1 MDNVVKDCNK
11 LVITKKRRNYLLS
24 EPDYQT
30 TKIYSAS
37 LLAIE
42 MRKKEI
48 LRYLVLSI
56 LELRKIVTYEFC
68 YDYAYPENC
77 GKAKLW

>member
-11 LVITKKRRNYLLS
+11 LVITEKRRNYLLS

-42 MRKKEI
+42 MRK
-48 LRYLVLSI
+48 
-56 LELRKIVTYEFC
+56 
-68 YDYAYPENC
+68 
-77 GKAKLW
+77 

>member
-11 LVITKKRRNYLLS
+11 LIIEKKRRNYLLS
-24 EPDYQT
+24 EPDYET

-42 MRKKEI
+42 MRKK
-48 LRYLVLSI
+48 RYLD
-56 LELRKIVTYEFC
+56 T
-68 YDYAYPENC
+68 
-77 GKAKLW
+77 